1 MLKLKWSSS
10 IYVHSALAGMDECMS
25 AMDVPRRMQALPR
38 RQLPI
43 SSMIES
49 DGQEFRWQDQVTVY

>member
-1 MLKLKWSSS
+1 M
-10 IYVHSALAGMDECMS
+10 HSALAGMDECMS